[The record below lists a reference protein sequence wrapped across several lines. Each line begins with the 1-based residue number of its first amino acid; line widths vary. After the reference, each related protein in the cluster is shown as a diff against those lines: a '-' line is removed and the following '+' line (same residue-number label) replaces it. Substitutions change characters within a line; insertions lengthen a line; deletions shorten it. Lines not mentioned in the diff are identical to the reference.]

1 MSKFSLYLNIKGINK
16 TSGPCE
22 NQKFY
27 LVNIKGLPTSL
38 QTYIVNRKLVFVIIF
53 ELSFV

>member
-27 LVNIKGLPTSL
+27 LVNITSDI
-38 QTYIVNRKLVFVIIF
+38 YSESKIGICDHF
-53 ELSFV
+53 